1 MEENL
6 SREPIHYFH
15 SERNTEH
22 NNGFYNPS
30 KFYLRIVE
38 GITSKDLANISI
50 DDGKIYN
57 NVGNLLS
64 IMDEDID
71 RFQKGELKSLIF
83 DWDGIY
89 DTSYYI
95 RESALSD
102 DERAMIQ
109 NTSKEND

>member
-1 MEENL
+1 MKKNL
-6 SREPIHYFH
+6 SRELIHYFR

-22 NNGFYNPS
+22 NHGFYSPS
-30 KFYLRIVE
+30 KFYIGTVE
-38 GITSKDLANISI
+38 GIISKDLANISI
-50 DDGKIYN
+50 DDGMIYDN
-57 NVGNLLS
+57 AGNLIS
-64 IMDEDID
+64 IMEEDID

-109 NTSKEND
+109 NTSKENA